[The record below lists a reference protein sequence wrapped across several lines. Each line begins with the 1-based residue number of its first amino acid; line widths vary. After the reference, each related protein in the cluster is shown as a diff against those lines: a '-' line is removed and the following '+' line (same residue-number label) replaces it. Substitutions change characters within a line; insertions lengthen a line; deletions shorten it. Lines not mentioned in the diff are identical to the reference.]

1 MIPFNPA
8 QQVSLKEFM
17 QSDEKVKKII
27 SNDINIK
34 NLFEISKNLEG
45 LYRHASTHAAGI
57 VISDQSLK
65 NLVPLYKDPKS
76 DVPVTQFSMKYVE
89 KIGLIKFDFLG
100 LKTLTVI
107 QEAIENLKRKFLLI
121 SILFP

>member
-45 LYRHASTHAAGI
+45 LYRHASTYVARI

-65 NLVPLYKDPKS
+65 NLVPLYKDPS
-76 DVPVTQFSMKYVE
+76 QM
-89 KIGLIKFDFLG
+89 
-100 LKTLTVI
+100 
-107 QEAIENLKRKFLLI
+107 FLLL
-121 SILFP
+121 SFL